1 MEKTVP
7 FEGKLWLV
15 GAGPGD
21 PDLLTLR
28 AARLLTT
35 ADLVVHD
42 GLVGDGVLAL
52 IPAHI
57 ERISVAKQRSRHTM
71 KQDLINEL
79 LVRETLAGKQVVR
92 LKGGDPFIFGRG
104 GEELEAAR
112 NAGVACE
119 VVPGITAAAGCA
131 AQAGLPLTHREDA
144 SAVSF
149 VAGQCKDL
157 TDQDWSGLAG
167 HGRTLV
173 IYMGLASATA
183 IADKLIADGVSPGL
197 PVAVVERGT
206 TADARVLRTLL
217 TDLGDL
223 VIREKVQSPSLII
236 VGKVWWTGADWS
248 LHIEDAA
255 DVGEAGEAILA
266 AEEGAR
272 RVNAPYIIN
281 GEATAD
287 GPRPAHIKDRIRALG
302 PTVRPDL
309 TLKPADPAA
318 GDWVI

>member
-1 MEKTVP
+1 MEKTPP
-7 FEGKLWLV
+7 FAGKLWLV

-28 AARLLTT
+28 AARLLEQ

-52 IPAHI
+52 IPAQVA
-57 ERISVAKQRSRHTM
+57 RISVAKQRSRHTM
-71 KQDLINEL
+71 KQDRINEL
-79 LVRETLAGKQVVR
+79 IVRETLAGKQVVR

-104 GEELEAAR
+104 GEELDAAR
-112 NAGVACE
+112 EAGIAVE

-157 TDQDWSGLAG
+157 SDQDWSGLAG

-173 IYMGLASATA
+173 IYMGLATASA

-206 TADARVLRTLL
+206 AKDARVLRTLL

-223 VIREKVQSPSLII
+223 VAREKVQSPALIV
-236 VGKVWWTGADWS
+236 VGKVAARADALDCLGAPGV
-248 LHIEDAA
+248 AA
-255 DVGEAGEAILA
+255 Q
-266 AEEGAR
+266 
-272 RVNAPYIIN
+272 
-281 GEATAD
+281 
-287 GPRPAHIKDRIRALG
+287 IRDF
-302 PTVRPDL
+302 T
-309 TLKPADPAA
+309 
-318 GDWVI
+318 

>member
-1 MEKTVP
+1 LRFLPRRTIVGAMEHVP
-7 FEGKLWLV
+7 ASLPSAGKLWLV

-21 PDLLTLR
+21 PELLTLR
-28 AARLLTT
+28 AARLLES

-42 GLVGDGVLAL
+42 GLVGAGVLAL
-52 IPAHI
+52 IPPHI

-71 KQDLINEL
+71 RQDRINEL
-79 LVRETLAGKQVVR
+79 IVREARAGRQVVR

-112 NAGVACE
+112 EAGIACE

-131 AQAGLPLTHREDA
+131 AQAGLPLTHRADA

-173 IYMGLASATA
+173 IYMGLATASA

-206 TADARVLRTLL
+206 TAEARVLRTLL

-223 VIREKVQSPSLII
+223 VAREHVQSPALIV
-236 VGKVWWTGADWS
+236 VGKVAARADALDCLGAPGVAAS
-248 LHIEDAA
+248 L
-255 DVGEAGEAILA
+255 
-266 AEEGAR
+266 
-272 RVNAPYIIN
+272 
-281 GEATAD
+281 
-287 GPRPAHIKDRIRALG
+287 KDI
-302 PTVRPDL
+302 PCDY
-309 TLKPADPAA
+309 
-318 GDWVI
+318 

>member
-1 MEKTVP
+1 MTGETRWRNFTYTPVNKACFALFRRANHVPSMEQTP
-7 FEGKLWLV
+7 LSAGKLWLV

-28 AARLLTT
+28 AARLLES

-42 GLVGDGVLAL
+42 GLVGEGVLAL
-52 IPAHI
+52 IPPHV

-71 KQDLINEL
+71 KQDHINAL

-104 GEELEAAR
+104 GEELDAAR
-112 NAGVACE
+112 DAGVAVE

-157 TDQDWSGLAG
+157 SDQDWSGLAG

-173 IYMGLASATA
+173 IYMGLATASA
-183 IADKLIADGVSPGL
+183 IADKLIADGVSPDL
-197 PVAVVERGT
+197 PVAVIERGT

-223 VIREKVQSPSLII
+223 VARERVQSPALII
-236 VGKVWWTGADWS
+236 VGKVAARADA
-248 LHIEDAA
+248 LDCLGTPGVAA
-255 DVGEAGEAILA
+255 Q
-266 AEEGAR
+266 
-272 RVNAPYIIN
+272 
-281 GEATAD
+281 
-287 GPRPAHIKDRIRALG
+287 IR
-302 PTVRPDL
+302 DF
-309 TLKPADPAA
+309 
-318 GDWVI
+318 I

>member
-1 MEKTVP
+1 MTGETWRGNFTFITVNKACFALSGRANHVRSMEQTTLSA
-7 FEGKLWLV
+7 GKLWLV

-28 AARLLTT
+28 AARLLES

-42 GLVGDGVLAL
+42 GLVGEGVLAL
-52 IPAHI
+52 IPADVP
-57 ERISVAKQRSRHTM
+57 RISVAKQRSRHTM
-71 KQDLINEL
+71 KQESINEL

-104 GEELEAAR
+104 GEELDAAR
-112 NAGVACE
+112 EAGIAVE

-173 IYMGLASATA
+173 IYMGLATASA

-223 VIREKVQSPSLII
+223 IARERVQSPALII
-236 VGKVWWTGADWS
+236 VGKVAARADALDCLGAPGV
-248 LHIEDAA
+248 AA
-255 DVGEAGEAILA
+255 Q
-266 AEEGAR
+266 
-272 RVNAPYIIN
+272 
-281 GEATAD
+281 
-287 GPRPAHIKDRIRALG
+287 IRDF
-302 PTVRPDL
+302 T
-309 TLKPADPAA
+309 
-318 GDWVI
+318 

>member
-1 MEKTVP
+1 MTGETWRGNFTFITVNKACFALSGRANHVRSMEQTTLSA
-7 FEGKLWLV
+7 GKLWLV

-28 AARLLTT
+28 AARLLES

-42 GLVGDGVLAL
+42 GLVGEGVLAL
-52 IPAHI
+52 IPADVT
-57 ERISVAKQRSRHTM
+57 RISVAKQRSRHTM
-71 KQDLINEL
+71 KQESINEL

-104 GEELEAAR
+104 GEELDAAR
-112 NAGVACE
+112 EAGIAVE

-173 IYMGLASATA
+173 IYMGLATASA
-183 IADKLIADGVSPGL
+183 IADKLIAD
-197 PVAVVERGT
+197 
-206 TADARVLRTLL
+206 
-217 TDLGDL
+217 
-223 VIREKVQSPSLII
+223 
-236 VGKVWWTGADWS
+236 
-248 LHIEDAA
+248 
-255 DVGEAGEAILA
+255 
-266 AEEGAR
+266 
-272 RVNAPYIIN
+272 N
-281 GEATAD
+281 G
-287 GPRPAHIKDRIRALG
+287 G
-302 PTVRPDL
+302 
-309 TLKPADPAA
+309 
-318 GDWVI
+318 

>member
-1 MEKTVP
+1 MENAP
-7 FEGKLWLV
+7 SLPSAGKLWLV

-21 PDLLTLR
+21 PELLTLR
-28 AARLLTT
+28 AARLLGS

-42 GLVGDGVLAL
+42 GLVGTGVLAL
-52 IPAHI
+52 IPPHV

-71 KQDLINEL
+71 RQELINEL
-79 LVRETLAGKQVVR
+79 IVREARAGKQVVR

-104 GEELEAAR
+104 GEEIEAAR
-112 NAGVACE
+112 AAGIACE

-131 AQAGLPLTHREDA
+131 AQAGLPLTHRADA

-173 IYMGLASATA
+173 IYMGLATASA

-206 TADARVLRTLL
+206 TAEARVLRTLL

-223 VIREKVQSPSLII
+223 VAREHVRSPALII
-236 VGKVWWTGADWS
+236 VGKVAARADALDCLGAP
-248 LHIEDAA
+248 
-255 DVGEAGEAILA
+255 G
-266 AEEGAR
+266 
-272 RVNAPYIIN
+272 
-281 GEATAD
+281 ATASS
-287 GPRPAHIKDRIRALG
+287 KDISC
-302 PTVRPDL
+302 DY
-309 TLKPADPAA
+309 
-318 GDWVI
+318 

>member
-1 MEKTVP
+1 MEKTP
-7 FEGKLWLV
+7 LHAGKLWLV

-28 AARLLTT
+28 AARLLGS

-42 GLVGDGVLAL
+42 GLVSDEVLAL
-52 IPAHI
+52 IPPKV

-71 KQDLINEL
+71 RQDKINDL
-79 LVRETLAGKQVVR
+79 LVREARAGKQVVR

-104 GEELEAAR
+104 GEELDAAR
-112 NAGVACE
+112 EAGIDCE

-131 AQAGLPLTHREDA
+131 AQAGLPLTHRADA

-173 IYMGLASATA
+173 IYMGLATASA

-197 PVAVVERGT
+197 PVAVIERGT
-206 TADARVLRTLL
+206 TAEARVLRTLL

-223 VIREKVQSPSLII
+223 VEREAVKSPALII
-236 VGKVWWTGADWS
+236 VGKVAARAD
-248 LHIEDAA
+248 
-255 DVGEAGEAILA
+255 
-266 AEEGAR
+266 
-272 RVNAPYIIN
+272 
-281 GEATAD
+281 
-287 GPRPAHIKDRIRALG
+287 ALDCLG
-302 PTVRPDL
+302 
-309 TLKPADPAA
+309 AA
-318 GDWVI
+318 GFTTSTRDFSCSF

>member
-1 MEKTVP
+1 MDKHP
-7 FEGKLWLV
+7 LPQGKLWLV

-28 AARLLTT
+28 AARLLES
-35 ADLVVHD
+35 ADLIVHD
-42 GLVGDGVLAL
+42 GLVGAGVLAL
-52 IPAHI
+52 IPPHV

-71 KQDLINEL
+71 KQEAINALLI
-79 LVRETLAGKQVVR
+79 RETRAGRRVVR

-104 GEELEAAR
+104 GEELDAAR
-112 NAGVACE
+112 DAGIACE

-149 VAGQCKDL
+149 VAGQCKNL

-173 IYMGLASATA
+173 IYMGLATASA

-197 PVAVVERGT
+197 PVAVIERGT

-217 TDLGDL
+217 TALGDL
-223 VIREKVQSPSLII
+223 VARERVASPALII
-236 VGKVWWTGADWS
+236 VGKVAARADALDCLGTPGLIAS
-248 LHIEDAA
+248 L
-255 DVGEAGEAILA
+255 
-266 AEEGAR
+266 
-272 RVNAPYIIN
+272 
-281 GEATAD
+281 
-287 GPRPAHIKDRIRALG
+287 KDMAC
-302 PTVRPDL
+302 DS
-309 TLKPADPAA
+309 
-318 GDWVI
+318 

>member
-1 MEKTVP
+1 MENAPALSPHT
-7 FEGKLWLV
+7 GKLWLV
-15 GAGPGD
+15 GAGPSD

-28 AARLLTT
+28 AARLLTS

-52 IPAHI
+52 IPPHV

-71 KQDLINEL
+71 KQEMINEL
-79 LVRETLAGKQVVR
+79 IVRETRAGRQVVR

-104 GEELEAAR
+104 GEELDAAR
-112 NAGVACE
+112 EAGIACE

-173 IYMGLASATA
+173 IYMGLATATA
-183 IADKLIADGVSPGL
+183 IADKLIADGVSPAL

-206 TADARVLRTLL
+206 TAEARVLRTLL

-223 VIREKVQSPSLII
+223 VAREQVQSPALII
-236 VGKVWWTGADWS
+236 VGKVAARADALDCLGAPGVTAS
-248 LHIEDAA
+248 LK
-255 DVGEAGEAILA
+255 DVACEF
-266 AEEGAR
+266 
-272 RVNAPYIIN
+272 
-281 GEATAD
+281 
-287 GPRPAHIKDRIRALG
+287 
-302 PTVRPDL
+302 
-309 TLKPADPAA
+309 
-318 GDWVI
+318 

>member
-1 MEKTVP
+1 MRAAPAHLHCMEKTLP
-7 FEGKLWLV
+7 SSGKLWLV

-28 AARLLTT
+28 AARLLES

-42 GLVGDGVLAL
+42 GLVGEGVLAL
-52 IPAHI
+52 IPPHV
-57 ERISVAKQRSRHTM
+57 ERIGVAKQRSRHTM

-104 GEELEAAR
+104 GEELDAAR
-112 NAGVACE
+112 KSGVAVE

-173 IYMGLASATA
+173 IYMGLATATA
-183 IADKLIADGVSPGL
+183 IADKLIADGVSPDL
-197 PVAVVERGT
+197 PVAVIERGT

-223 VIREKVQSPSLII
+223 VAREKVQSPSLII
-236 VGKVWWTGADWS
+236 VGKVAARADALDCLGAPG
-248 LHIEDAA
+248 
-255 DVGEAGEAILA
+255 V
-266 AEEGAR
+266 AEQ
-272 RVNAPYIIN
+272 
-281 GEATAD
+281 
-287 GPRPAHIKDRIRALG
+287 IRDF
-302 PTVRPDL
+302 T
-309 TLKPADPAA
+309 
-318 GDWVI
+318 

>member
-1 MEKTVP
+1 MANTH
-7 FEGKLWLV
+7 FAAGKLWLV

-28 AARLLTT
+28 AARLLEC

-52 IPAHI
+52 IPPHVP
-57 ERISVAKQRSRHTM
+57 RISVAKQRSRHTM
-71 KQDLINEL
+71 KQELINEL
-79 LVRETLAGKQVVR
+79 LVREARAGKQVVH

-104 GEELEAAR
+104 GEELDAAR
-112 NAGVACE
+112 AAGVVCE

-157 TDQDWSGLAG
+157 SDQDWSGLAG

-173 IYMGLASATA
+173 IYMGIATATA

-197 PVAVVERGT
+197 PVAVIERGT
-206 TADARVLRTLL
+206 RADARVLRTLL
-217 TDLGDL
+217 ADLGDL
-223 VIREKVQSPSLII
+223 VGRERIASPALII
-236 VGKVWWTGADWS
+236 VGQVAARAEALDCLGAPG
-248 LHIEDAA
+248 I
-255 DVGEAGEAILA
+255 
-266 AEEGAR
+266 AE
-272 RVNAPYIIN
+272 
-281 GEATAD
+281 
-287 GPRPAHIKDRIRALG
+287 KLG
-302 PTVRPDL
+302 DFV
-309 TLKPADPAA
+309 
-318 GDWVI
+318 

>member
-1 MEKTVP
+1 MEKTP
-7 FEGKLWLV
+7 LHAGKLWLV

-28 AARLLTT
+28 AARLLGS

-42 GLVGDGVLAL
+42 GLVSDEGLAL
-52 IPAHI
+52 IPPKV

-71 KQDLINEL
+71 RQDKINDL
-79 LVRETLAGKQVVR
+79 LVREARAGKQVVR

-104 GEELEAAR
+104 GEELDAAR
-112 NAGVACE
+112 EAGIDCE

-131 AQAGLPLTHREDA
+131 AQAGLPLTHRADA

-173 IYMGLASATA
+173 IYMGLATASA

-197 PVAVVERGT
+197 PVAVIERGT
-206 TADARVLRTLL
+206 TAEARVLRTLL

-223 VIREKVQSPSLII
+223 VEREAVKSPALII
-236 VGKVWWTGADWS
+236 VGKVAARAD
-248 LHIEDAA
+248 
-255 DVGEAGEAILA
+255 
-266 AEEGAR
+266 
-272 RVNAPYIIN
+272 
-281 GEATAD
+281 
-287 GPRPAHIKDRIRALG
+287 ALDCLG
-302 PTVRPDL
+302 
-309 TLKPADPAA
+309 AA
-318 GDWVI
+318 GFTTSTRDFSCSF

>member
-1 MEKTVP
+1 MDKAP
-7 FEGKLWLV
+7 APLPRAGKLWLV

-28 AARLLTT
+28 AARLLES

-52 IPAHI
+52 IPPHV

-71 KQDLINEL
+71 KQERINAL
-79 LVRETLAGKQVVR
+79 LVRETLAGKRVVR

-104 GEELEAAR
+104 GEELDAAR
-112 NAGVACE
+112 EAGVDCE

-131 AQAGLPLTHREDA
+131 AQAGLPLTHRADA

-173 IYMGLASATA
+173 IYMGLATASA

-223 VIREKVQSPSLII
+223 VAREAVQSPALII
-236 VGKVWWTGADWS
+236 VGKVAARADALDCLGAPG
-248 LHIEDAA
+248 I
-255 DVGEAGEAILA
+255 
-266 AEEGAR
+266 
-272 RVNAPYIIN
+272 
-281 GEATAD
+281 ATSTRD
-287 GPRPAHIKDRIRALG
+287 FSCSY
-302 PTVRPDL
+302 
-309 TLKPADPAA
+309 
-318 GDWVI
+318 